1 MSTMEA
7 GPQFIGQITDYK
19 LRYPR
24 RLRIVNVCQLGVMG
38 EQDSRESTMMMV
50 ARIVAVPFLQQC

>member
-24 RLRIVNVCQLGVMG
+24 RLRIVNVCQLCVIG

-50 ARIVAVPFLQQC
+50 ARIVAVPFLQQR